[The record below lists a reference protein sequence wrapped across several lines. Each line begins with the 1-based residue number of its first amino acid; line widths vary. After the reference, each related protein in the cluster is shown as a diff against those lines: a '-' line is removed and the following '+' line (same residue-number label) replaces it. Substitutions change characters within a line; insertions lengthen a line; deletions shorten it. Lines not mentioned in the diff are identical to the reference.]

1 MVFAA
6 SVVGI
11 AVATLMLWG
20 WGSAFQRMFG
30 LERANWPATV
40 AVGLA
45 AVVFLGGILNL
56 ARLAVPWALALVAA
70 SGIYLALRERIV
82 FEMPAA
88 PVALVVAVVMIFTI
102 ATQLPPG
109 MYNGH
114 DDFQKYF
121 AYPVRM
127 LETGTVF
134 GSPLSAMGTQTLGA
148 QAFLDAFVVA
158 LFPIVYINGV
168 DAIFGLFLS
177 MMLASGLSPGKRN
190 HPLHDCRGSIGL
202 WNPDTQPN
210 LAAQL
215 LGVASVAIIDP
226 QYANISTL
234 YCGSALIMAS
244 ATVPGAAAVGLLYA
258 ALIAMKPTFAVFV
271 AIHFLATLRG
281 VREALRTALA
291 TAGFL
296 LPWVLVHAP
305 NYLRTKAFAPALVRG
320 DVLRDSLNL
329 FSFAPLEYGASA
341 ASYTLLIVAMGVCGA
356 ICFRERN
363 ALAAAGTGI
372 ATFFVLIY
380 VLGPLQAGCEQSLRY
395 FAPVAIGLSPAIFG
409 WAGARSRLALIVASI
424 SLAAFSPS
432 LWTRA
437 HSAWKYHSAWSYA
450 LSTADQD
457 YIEYMERV
465 LKGPERD
472 AVKALQEKVP
482 AGETI
487 LTWINA
493 PFYLDYKRNKIID
506 IDPAGIGN
514 AWARIPEAQYLIW
527 DYNGFATRD
536 EEWYRKQTLDVGA
549 GERRN
554 ASLTLD
560 FLKKLEGVVAGG
572 EVVYDNGEVKVVRL
586 PLPASSFTTSGCRRG
601 NVTG

>member
-6 SVVGI
+6 SLIGM

-20 WGSAFQRMFG
+20 WGSAFQRMFR
-30 LERANWPATV
+30 LERTSWPAAV
-40 AVGLA
+40 AVGMA
-45 AVVFLGGILNL
+45 AVVFIGGILNL
-56 ARLAVPWALALVAA
+56 ARLAFPWALGLVAA
-70 SGIYLALRERIV
+70 AGIYLALREGIV

-88 PVALVVAVVMIFTI
+88 PVALVVAAIMIFTI

-148 QAFLDAFVVA
+148 QAFLDGFVVA
-158 LFPIVYINGV
+158 LFSIVYINGV
-168 DAIFGLFLS
+168 DAVFGLFLCL
-177 MMLASGLSPGKRN
+177 MLASRFGRK
-190 HPLHDCRGSIGL
+190 
-202 WNPDTQPN
+202 Q
-210 LAAQL
+210 AATL
-215 LGVASVAIIDP
+215 LGVLSVVTIDP

-234 YCGSALIMAS
+234 YCGSALIMAI
-244 ATVPGAAAVGLLYA
+244 ATVPSAAAVGLLYA

-271 AIHFLATLRG
+271 AIHFLATIRSVRG
-281 VREALRTALA
+281 ALLTALA
-291 TAGFL
+291 TAGFI

-305 NYLRTKAFAPALVRG
+305 NYLMAKAPSLAPGGILK
-320 DVLRDSLNL
+320 DSLNL

-363 ALAAAGTGI
+363 ALAGAATGI

-380 VLGPLQAGCEQSLRY
+380 VLGPLHAGYEQSLRY
-395 FAPVAIGLSPAIFG
+395 FAPVAIGLAPAIFG
-409 WAGARSRLALIVASI
+409 WARARSRVALIVASI

-432 LWTRA
+432 LATRA
-437 HSAWKYHSAWSYA
+437 QSAWKAHSVWSHAW
-450 LSTADQD
+450 STADAD
-457 YIEYMERV
+457 YLEYTERV
-465 LKGPERD
+465 LKGPERET
-472 AVKALQEKVP
+472 VRALEEKVP

-487 LTWINA
+487 LAWINA
-493 PFYLDYKRNKIID
+493 PFYLDYKQNRIID

-514 AWARIPEAQYLIW
+514 AWARVPEAQYLIW

-536 EEWYRKQTLDVGA
+536 EEWYRKQTQDVGA

-554 ASLTLD
+554 AALSLD
-560 FLKKLEGVVAGG
+560 FLKKLEGMVASG

-586 PLPASSFTTSGCRRG
+586 HL
-601 NVTG
+601 